1 MSDLSQSAEIVESAP
16 QVEPSEVES
25 EKVETVEQKETTE
38 QPEEENDNDDSLP
51 KGVKKRLD
59 KLTRQKYEA
68 QAEINR
74 MRSEL
79 EQLKAQ
85 TQPTIQEPDIAD
97 YSDVQSYAKALA
109 KYELQQV
116 QSQQQQAY
124 NQQSEAQAIAND
136 WQSKTAK
143 FKAVA
148 PDFDDK
154 FAIVSNI
161 EFAPSTIAE
170 VAKHEKGAEI
180 AYMLGQN
187 PSEAYRIAS
196 LPPMQQLMAIGEIAA
211 SAKFNKPKQTTSAP
225 KPAPTVNGSSPN
237 SDPRAM
243 STEQYIK
250 WRNQQ
255 KTTKR

>member
-16 QVEPSEVES
+16 QVEPSEPES

-38 QPEEENDNDDSLP
+38 QTEEESGNDDSLP

-68 QAEINR
+68 QAEVNR
-74 MRSEL
+74 MRFEL

-85 TQPTIQEPDIAD
+85 TQPTIKEPDI
-97 YSDVQSYAKALA
+97 SDFSSVEDLVDAKVE
-109 KYELQQV
+109 YILQKMQIEN
-116 QSQQQQAY
+116 QQK
-124 NQQSEAQAIAND
+124 NGQQSEAQAIAND
-136 WQSKTAK
+136 WAQKTAK

-148 PDFDDK
+148 PDFDEKMANVENID
-154 FAIVSNI
+154 FAK
-161 EFAPSTIAE
+161 STVAA
-170 VAKHEKGAEI
+170 VAKHAKGAEI
-180 AYMLGQN
+180 AYMLGSDLN
-187 PSEAYRIAS
+187 LAYEIAS
-196 LPPMQQLMAIGEIAA
+196 MPPMEQLIAIGEIAA

-225 KPAPTVNGSSPN
+225 KPAPTVNSSSPN
-237 SDPRAM
+237 ADPRAM
-243 STEQYIK
+243 TTEQYIK

>member
-16 QVEPSEVES
+16 QVEPSDVES

-85 TQPTIQEPDIAD
+85 TQPEIKEPDIAD
-97 YSDVQSYAKALA
+97 YSSAEDWVNAQVEYR
-109 KYELQQV
+109 LQKMQMDE
-116 QSQQQQAY
+116 QQKY

-225 KPAPTVNGSSPN
+225 KPAPTVNGSSPSLDYSN
-237 SDPRAM
+237 MPTD
-243 STEQYIK
+243 QFIK
-250 WRNQQ
+250 MRNKQ

>member
-16 QVEPSEVES
+16 QVEPSDVES
-25 EKVETVEQKETTE
+25 EQVETVEQKETTE
-38 QPEEENDNDDSLP
+38 QPEDEHDNDDSLP

-79 EQLKAQ
+79 EHFKSQM
-85 TQPTIQEPDIAD
+85 QPTIQEPDIAD

-116 QSQQQQAY
+116 QSQQQQVY
-124 NQQSEAQAIAND
+124 SQQSEAQAIAND
-136 WQSKTAK
+136 WGAKTAK

-148 PDFDDK
+148 PDFDEK
-154 FAIVSNI
+154 FSVVSNI
-161 EFAPSTIAE
+161 EFAPSTISE

-225 KPAPTVNGSSPN
+225 RPAPTVNSASPSSDPN
-237 SDPRAM
+237 SMNLDDWM
-243 STEQYIK
+243 K
-250 WRNQQ
+250 WRNKQTRG
-255 KTTKR
+255 K

>member
-16 QVEPSEVES
+16 QVEPSDVES
-25 EKVETVEQKETTE
+25 EQVETVEQKETTE

-51 KGVKKRLD
+51 KGAKKRIG
-59 KLTRQKYEA
+59 KLTRQKYE
-68 QAEINR
+68 QQDVINR
-74 MRSEL
+74 LTAKL
-79 EQLKAQ
+79 EQYESQHSPILK
-85 TQPTIQEPDIAD
+85 EPDIAD

-148 PDFDDK
+148 PDFDEK
-154 FAIVSNI
+154 MASVENI
-161 EFAPSTIAE
+161 NFAPSTVSA
-170 VAKHEKGAEI
+170 VAQHEKGAEI
-180 AYMLGQN
+180 VYMLGN
-187 PSEAYRIAS
+187 NLNLAYEIAS
-196 LPPMQQLMAIGEIAA
+196 MPPMQQLVAIGEIAA

-225 KPAPTVNGSSPN
+225 KPAPTVNGSSP
-237 SDPRAM
+237 SLDY
-243 STEQYIK
+243 STMPTDQFIK
-250 WRNQQ
+250 MRNKQ